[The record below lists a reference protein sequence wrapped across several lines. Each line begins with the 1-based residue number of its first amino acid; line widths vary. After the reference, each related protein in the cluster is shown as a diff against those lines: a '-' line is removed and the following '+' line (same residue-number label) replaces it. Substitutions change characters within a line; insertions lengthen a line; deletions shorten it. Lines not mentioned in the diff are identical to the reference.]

1 MPDFHAFLTRL
12 PHELAFGQEDPAIIL
27 DRYYTPEI
35 EYHNDGVTLDRRR
48 LIDHAGPARKNARE
62 LNIEIHE
69 TLLDGDRAAARYTM
83 TVLVRKDKTL
93 RIEVYLFARLAPDG
107 RVRRVDSI
115 TRTVT
120 R

>member
-12 PHELAFGQEDPAIIL
+12 PHELAFSREDPATVL

-35 EYHNDGVTLDRRR
+35 EYHNDGIALDRRR
-48 LIDHAGPARKNARE
+48 LIDHVGPARKNTRE
-62 LNIEIHE
+62 LNIEVHE

-83 TVLVRKDKTL
+83 TVLNRKDKTL
-93 RIEVYLFARLAPDG
+93 RIEIYLFARLAPDG
-107 RVRRVDSI
+107 RVHRVDSI

-120 R
+120 P